1 MMKIPADVLEAMR
14 YEFGRA
20 GLEYD
25 DNYRAYRHRD
35 WLGYDDFI
43 AKRKSGCCG
52 SYEVGIIDDAGEPWT
67 VGCNHGH

>member
-1 MMKIPADVLEAMR
+1 MNIPADVLEAMR

-25 DNYRAYRHRD
+25 DNYRAYRRKD
-35 WLGYDDFI
+35 GLGFEEFTT
-43 AKRKSGCCG
+43 KRESGCCG
-52 SYEVGIIDDAGEPWT
+52 SYEVGIIDDSGDAWI